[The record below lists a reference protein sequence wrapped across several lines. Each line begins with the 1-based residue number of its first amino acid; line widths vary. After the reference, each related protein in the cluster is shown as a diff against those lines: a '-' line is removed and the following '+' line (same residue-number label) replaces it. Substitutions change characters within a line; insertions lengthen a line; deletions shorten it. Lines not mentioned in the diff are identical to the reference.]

1 MRGQRTQR
9 ISAADGTELA
19 VEEIGPPDAALT
31 VVFSHGFCLSKAAWA
46 PQRHH
51 LPEHVGDDVRMVFYD
66 HRGHGASAAA
76 PAETYT
82 INQLGDDLDMV
93 ISQTAPQGRVVLA
106 GHSMGG
112 MAILAFAA
120 RHAETLRRVAGVA
133 LVSTAADELGS
144 HGIGRALHTPAVPL
158 LQMAAQRFPRR
169 TTQAWAMARTSLA
182 PLLGIP
188 AMKSPAMAANSQCCR
203 MIGQTAISTIAAL
216 LMEFRA
222 YDQKQGVSALT
233 HLPALVA
240 CGEQDPITPLAHSA
254 ALARVLPHSE
264 FVRVPGAGHMLELE
278 RPRLISTAIGKLV
291 ARARAYDLACV
302 G

>member
-1 MRGQRTQR
+1 MSGQRTQR
-9 ISAADGTELA
+9 VCASDGTELA
-19 VEEIGPPDAALT
+19 VEEIGPPGAALT
-31 VVFSHGFCLSKAAWA
+31 VVFSHGFCLSMAAWA
-46 PQRHH
+46 PQRQH
-51 LPEHVGDDVRMVFYD
+51 LATYFGDDVRMVFYD
-66 HRGHGASAAA
+66 HRGHGASAVA

-82 INQLGDDLDMV
+82 IRQLGDDLDAV
-93 ISQTAPQGRVVLA
+93 ITQTAPSGRVVLA

-133 LVSTAADELGS
+133 LVSTAADQLDS
-144 HGIGRALHTPAVPL
+144 CGIGRALRTPAVPL
-158 LQMAAQRFPRR
+158 LRLAAQRFPRQ
-169 TTQAWAMARTSLA
+169 TMQAWALARTSVA

-203 MIGQTAISTIAAL
+203 MIGQTPISTIAAL
-216 LMEFRA
+216 LMDFRA
-222 YDQKQGVSALT
+222 YEQKQGISALT

-240 CGEQDPITPLAHSA
+240 CGERDPITPLSHSA
-254 ALARVLPHSE
+254 RLARGLAHAE

-278 RPRLISTAIGKLV
+278 RPRLISTAISKLV